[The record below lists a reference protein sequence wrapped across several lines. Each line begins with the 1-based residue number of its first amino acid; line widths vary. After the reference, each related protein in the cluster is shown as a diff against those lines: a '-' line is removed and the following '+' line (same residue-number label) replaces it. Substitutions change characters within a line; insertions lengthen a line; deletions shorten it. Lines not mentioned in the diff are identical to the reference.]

1 MALGANRQNGK
12 QEKGIYTLS
21 KEKEFTVIEMLCIGV
36 YL

>member
-1 MALGANRQNGK
+1 MALGENRLKGK

-21 KEKEFTVIEMLCIGV
+21 KEKEFTVIEMLCIGI